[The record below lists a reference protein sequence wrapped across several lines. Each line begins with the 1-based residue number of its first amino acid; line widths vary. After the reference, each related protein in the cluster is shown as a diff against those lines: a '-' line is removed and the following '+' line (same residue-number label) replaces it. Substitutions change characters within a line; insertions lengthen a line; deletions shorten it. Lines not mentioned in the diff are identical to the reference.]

1 MQDAMFSG
9 LFGALTTEHRM
20 NSIANNLA
28 NVNTSG
34 YKADKL
40 AFKDTMAYYAH
51 DEIREPI
58 LNLRDKSLFPEPKN
72 LARSRIAVS
81 QIDFTQGAMHLTN
94 NALDVAI
101 NGENAFFRVETP
113 NGEFLTRNGHF
124 ALSADG
130 TLMTP
135 QGYRVMGEGG
145 GITVPQGTRHIN
157 ISGDGQV
164 EADNVVVG
172 RIQLVSVDNPHNL
185 EKMGYNLLKPRQN
198 TTINEGNA
206 YTETRARLEQGYMET
221 ANVEVVSE
229 MVNMIE
235 TNRQF
240 EAYQKVMQTAD
251 TLDRAANDRIGKR
264 LG

>member
-1 MQDAMFSG
+1 M
-9 LFGALTTEHRM
+9 
-20 NSIANNLA
+20 
-28 NVNTSG
+28 
-34 YKADKL
+34 
-40 AFKDTMAYYAH
+40 
-51 DEIREPI
+51 
-58 LNLRDKSLFPEPKN
+58 
-72 LARSRIAVS
+72 
-81 QIDFTQGAMHLTN
+81 
-94 NALDVAI
+94 
-101 NGENAFFRVETP
+101 
-113 NGEFLTRNGHF
+113 
-124 ALSADG
+124 
-130 TLMTP
+130 
-135 QGYRVMGEGG
+135 
-145 GITVPQGTRHIN
+145 
-157 ISGDGQV
+157 
-164 EADNVVVG
+164 G

-251 TLDRAANDRIGKR
+251 ALDRAANDRIGKR